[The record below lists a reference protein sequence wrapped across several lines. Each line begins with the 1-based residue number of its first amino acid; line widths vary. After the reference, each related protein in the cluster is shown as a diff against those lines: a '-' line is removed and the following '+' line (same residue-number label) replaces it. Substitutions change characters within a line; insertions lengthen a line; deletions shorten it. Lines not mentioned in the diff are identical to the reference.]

1 MHMYER
7 ADCENPKHILLHF
20 TICTSH
26 VREREIVGDGGEGR
40 GGSMNGREFTLS
52 LMLGISL
59 LSVTSQ

>member
-26 VREREIVGDGGEGR
+26 VRERDSGRWRGGEGR
-40 GGSMNGREFTLS
+40 EYEWEREFTLS
-52 LMLGISL
+52 LMLGVSL

>member
-20 TICTSH
+20 TNCTSH

-40 GGSMNGREFTLS
+40 GGSMNGRGS
-52 LMLGISL
+52 LPFL
-59 LSVTSQ
+59 

>member
-26 VREREIVGDGGEGR
+26 VSEREIVGDGGEGR
-40 GGSMNGREFTLS
+40 EYEWEREFTLS
-52 LMLGISL
+52 LMLGVSL